1 MKRMFLFGVM
11 AVAALASCT
20 KDDVVEVNKGKGIS
34 FSALLDNP
42 VTRANVVDLN
52 NFEKFHVIGIGD
64 NGGNKE
70 ITMPANEVKKE
81 NNTWKCSTLYYWPT
95 YDVDFFAFSHLDG
108 ADSKVRINTTSQKIT
123 GFEPKRKVSE
133 QEDLVICRKKG
144 EKADH
149 ETIGVP
155 LHFKHA
161 LSQIEIKAKCSN
173 PGMKIKVK
181 GVKLANVATSGTFTF
196 PAGDTEKASSLDLN
210 LWTDHRDGG
219 QPSKAY
225 VIRDGKEAATDALL
239 LTENAQSLMFG
250 DNNFMLIPQRKD
262 QWDGT
267 KGGSGAYISVLC
279 QIINPADKQ
288 IFPKTKG
295 QYGFAAVPVDINWAP
310 GYKYTYILN
319 FCDGEDGGAGKV
331 DPDPKDPT
339 DPTDPNPLIDPDPAT
354 PGDIL
359 GKAIKFTVEVS
370 AWENKD
376 PTVIN
381 VK

>member
-20 KDDVVEVNKGKGIS
+20 KDDVVEVNKGKGIF

-42 VTRANVVDLN
+42 VTRANVVDGN
-52 NFEKFHVIGIGD
+52 IFEKFHVIGIGD
-64 NGGNKE
+64 NSGNKE

-108 ADSKVRINTTSQKIT
+108 SDSKVRINTTSQKIT

-133 QEDLVICRKKG
+133 QEDLVICRQKG
-144 EKADH
+144 EKANH
-149 ETIGVP
+149 ETAGVP
-155 LHFKHA
+155 LFFKHA
-161 LSQIEIKAKCSN
+161 LSQIEVKAKCSN
-173 PGMKIKVK
+173 SGMKIKVK
-181 GVKLANVATSGTFTF
+181 GLKLANVATSGTFTF
-196 PAGDTEKASSLDLN
+196 PAENTENASSLGQN
-210 LWTDHRDGG
+210 LWSDLRGG
-219 QPSKAY
+219 GLPSKAY
-225 VIRDGKEAATDALL
+225 VIRDGLDETEALL
-239 LTENAQSLMFG
+239 LTKEAQSLMFRDG
-250 DNNFMLIPQRKD
+250 NFMLIPQKRDSWEKD
-262 QWDGT
+262 A
-267 KGGSGAYISVLC
+267 SGAYISVLC
-279 QIINPADKQ
+279 QIIDPTDKQ

-295 QYGFAAVPVDINWAP
+295 KYGFAAVPVDINWAP

-339 DPTDPNPLIDPDPAT
+339 DPTDPNPIIDPDPAT

-359 GKAIKFTVEVS
+359 GKAIKFTVDVS